1 MIPDYLRKF
10 DDLRLSHLAEAEFR
24 YIQVKI
30 REIVEIVKI
39 FTEP

>member
-1 MIPDYLRKF
+1 MYLRS
-10 DDLRLSHLAEAEFR
+10 SHVAEEDFSN
-24 YIQVKI
+24 IQVKI